1 MRDHLRNV
9 KRTVSKHVVSI
20 PSDTVVTAAQDDS
33 ALASVPS
40 PSGKRLGV
48 LREISEGASKKR
60 FVEVWFGDR
69 LEATKEVTKTHE
81 GFHVNRTP
89 VQVGLTFPALTMYIF
104 SLQRCSFLSHFPS
117 LRHPWSIQRKP
128 KPPSRAKLHQ

>member
-1 MRDHLRNV
+1 VRDV
-9 KRTVSKHVVSI
+9 KRTVSKHVVSM
-20 PSDTVVTAAQDDS
+20 PSDVVATASQDDS

-48 LREISEGASKKR
+48 LREISEGSSKKR
-60 FVEVWFGDR
+60 FVEVWFGNR

-89 VQVGLTFPALTMYIF
+89 VQVALDF
-104 SLQRCSFLSHFPS
+104 RFQ
-117 LRHPWSIQRKP
+117 
-128 KPPSRAKLHQ
+128 